1 MTEQEII
8 QRCKDNDRRGQEALY
23 RKYLPVIKSM
33 CLRYTQDEDRLI
45 SIINNGFLKVFKG
58 IHQYKAT
65 GSFEG
70 WIRRTVFNALSD
82 YFRKENKYIKNTF
95 FEVPD
100 AGQQSEALADLFY
113 ADLLD
118 IVEEL
123 PETTAMVFKKYAIEG
138 YTHKE
143 IGEILGFTDGTSK
156 WHLFEARKKL
166 KNLLKMKGNKLYG
179 YVG

>member
-8 QRCKDNDRRGQEALY
+8 QRCKENDRRGQEALY
-23 RKYLPVIKSM
+23 RRYFPVIKSM
-33 CLRYTQDEDRLI
+33 CLRYTQDEDRLVTI
-45 SIINNGFLKVFKG
+45 MNNGFLKVFKG
-58 IHQYKAT
+58 IKSFEGK

-70 WIRRTVFNALSD
+70 WIRRTAFNALSD
-82 YFRKENKYIKNTF
+82 FFRKENKYIKNTF

-100 AGQQSEALADLFY
+100 KGQQSEALADLFY
-113 ADLLD
+113 ADLLEV
-118 IVEEL
+118 VEGL
-123 PETTAMVFKKYAIEG
+123 PETTAAVFKKYAIEG

-143 IGEILGFTDGTSK
+143 IGQSLGFTDGTSK

-166 KNLLKMKGNKLYG
+166 KELLKNKGNKLYG